1 MVDGLEVG
9 LELRRVSQVAR
20 FGVDQPLEFLN
31 RKGLVALPLHAA
43 NLVLRAR
50 GHGEVEGDYGGV
62 GGFADHFYRGVGN
75 FGFEIAAGEI
85 DGKEFAGCVVGDVGA
100 QVVFAFEVR
109 GGSVQGLEFGRG
121 SPGEVGF
128 PDCKAHA
135 GGAEA
140 DGVDGAARFPGVA
153 HVVGAGINATLDEQ
167 GLQDFGNVV
176 CEGTADG
183 DFAAE

>member
-100 QVVFAFEVR
+100 QVVFA
-109 GGSVQGLEFGRG
+109 LEFGRG

-176 CEGTADG
+176 GEGAAVG